1 MKGGTG
7 CRGFTLVELMIAM
20 SLLAL
25 VMALLGTA
33 LSGSTRAV
41 EAITAESG
49 VLVQAETALAQLA
62 EDLAGACPEPALPFQ
77 AGSSAVQRLGED
89 QSDTLV
95 FAARHLPLEPEAG
108 YRGPALIAYRVE
120 REAGGSRR
128 LKLLRADVPLLLG
141 EAGDPEAVDRAFFVL
156 AEGLRA
162 VAFEPLN
169 RQGGPWR
176 FTAVAAA
183 GQEGNA
189 QVPAALRIR
198 LSFWL
203 DAEQR
208 ESRSY
213 STTVPLPVGLTPARQ
228 RRVPGQRP

>member
-1 MKGGTG
+1 MKGCTG

-49 VLVQAETALAQLA
+49 VLVQAETALARLA

-95 FAARHLPLEPEAG
+95 FAARHLP
-108 YRGPALIAYRVE
+108 
-120 REAGGSRR
+120 
-128 LKLLRADVPLLLG
+128 ADV
-141 EAGDPEAVDRAFFVL
+141 VVL
-156 AEGLRA
+156 
-162 VAFEPLN
+162 
-169 RQGGPWR
+169 
-176 FTAVAAA
+176 
-183 GQEGNA
+183 
-189 QVPAALRIR
+189 
-198 LSFWL
+198 S
-203 DAEQR
+203 R
-208 ESRSY
+208 EES
-213 STTVPLPVGLTPARQ
+213 
-228 RRVPGQRP
+228 